1 MTIIDLAGWRVR
13 VACRPD
19 ALDAAVAA
27 RYAACAVSAGRVN
40 HWPQWVQCKVLRGVL
55 RRVML
60 SGSTTQRGLRRLT
73 SEASVPFVQRKL
85 CSKWTDASLV
95 DRCGV
100 PWVVDPLSMTEG
112 RLPGQRMCPRKTLNH
127 THRDVGLSGTPR
139 IDRIAQ
145 AVTEQ
150 EERQHGE
157 ADRQAWEQSEVKARC
172 AGPRAHR

>member
-1 MTIIDLAGWRVR
+1 
-13 VACRPD
+13 
-19 ALDAAVAA
+19 
-27 RYAACAVSAGRVN
+27 
-40 HWPQWVQCKVLRGVL
+40 
-55 RRVML
+55 
-60 SGSTTQRGLRRLT
+60 
-73 SEASVPFVQRKL
+73 
-85 CSKWTDASLV
+85 
-95 DRCGV
+95 
-100 PWVVDPLSMTEG
+100 
-112 RLPGQRMCPRKTLNH
+112 MCPRKTLNH